1 MLGKRIRMERVLDR
15 NTNKTVMVPLIHGVG
30 MGPIE
35 GIKDIKNTVDMVS
48 LGGANAVI
56 LHKGIVA
63 AGHRHSGKDIGLI
76 LHLTATLHN
85 RRQTLVTD
93 VEEAITLGADAVSAR
108 IKVGG
113 PDEEV
118 MLKLLGEVSRD
129 ASMWGVPLFAL
140 MDPGTVEDEDKQL
153 KNLMRAVRIG
163 AEMGADLVRVPYSGS
178 ADTFKEVVS
187 VCPVPLVA
195 IGGEK
200 KAKESEFLEMV
211 REVMGAGAFGVS
223 AGRNIFQYKKPGN
236 MIKAISQIVHNGSS
250 VSTAME
256 ALKED
261 PIESSIFS
269 GTPIW

>member
-1 MLGKRIRMERVLDR
+1 MERILDR

-118 MLKLLGEVSRD
+118 MLKLLGEVSR
-129 ASMWGVPLFAL
+129 
-140 MDPGTVEDEDKQL
+140 
-153 KNLMRAVRIG
+153 
-163 AEMGADLVRVPYSGS
+163 
-178 ADTFKEVVS
+178 
-187 VCPVPLVA
+187 
-195 IGGEK
+195 
-200 KAKESEFLEMV
+200 
-211 REVMGAGAFGVS
+211 
-223 AGRNIFQYKKPGN
+223 
-236 MIKAISQIVHNGSS
+236 
-250 VSTAME
+250 
-256 ALKED
+256 
-261 PIESSIFS
+261 
-269 GTPIW
+269 